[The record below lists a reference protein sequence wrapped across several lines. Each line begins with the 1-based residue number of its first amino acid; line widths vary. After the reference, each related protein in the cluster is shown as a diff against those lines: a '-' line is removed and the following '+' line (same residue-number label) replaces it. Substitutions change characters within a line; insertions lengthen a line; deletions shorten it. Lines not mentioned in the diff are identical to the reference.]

1 MTTPARPIRK
11 LLVAN
16 RGEIAVRVLR
26 ACRTLGI
33 PTVAV
38 YSDADER
45 SRHVGMA
52 DEAVRIGPAPARES
66 YLDAGRILQAAEATG
81 ADAVHPGFGFL
92 SENAGF
98 ARRVE
103 AAGLVWVGPPA
114 EAIEAM
120 GLKIGSRERMRAAG
134 VPVVPGTH
142 DLTDPAEQ
150 LRVGLPCVVKA
161 SAGGGGKGM
170 RVVRDPADL
179 PAAIASCRR
188 EAEAAFGDGT
198 LYLERYLE
206 RPRHVEVQVIA
217 DRHGRVASL
226 GERDCSLQRRHQKVV
241 EEAPSP
247 AVDPSLRE
255 RLSAAAV
262 AAARAVGY
270 VNAGTVEFLLSPSGE
285 FFFLEMNTR
294 LQVEHPVTEE
304 AYGVDLVALQ
314 LSVAAGEPLPPD
326 LPSAPRAHAIEAR
339 IYAEDP
345 EAGFLPQ
352 TGRVLAYREP
362 SGPGV
367 RIDSGI
373 EPGSEVGVHYDPML
387 AKLIARGATREEARL
402 RLVAALSELVV
413 LGVTTNVSYLKRV
426 LSTEEFRRG
435 EADTGFLERS
445 VLPPPPEPSEAA
457 FLAAAT
463 LFAGAAP
470 AEGSSPAPSRFPD
483 PFAAGRFRLSS

>member
-179 PAAIASCRR
+179 
-188 EAEAAFGDGT
+188 
-198 LYLERYLE
+198 
-206 RPRHVEVQVIA
+206 
-217 DRHGRVASL
+217 
-226 GERDCSLQRRHQKVV
+226 
-241 EEAPSP
+241 
-247 AVDPSLRE
+247 
-255 RLSAAAV
+255 
-262 AAARAVGY
+262 
-270 VNAGTVEFLLSPSGE
+270 
-285 FFFLEMNTR
+285 
-294 LQVEHPVTEE
+294 
-304 AYGVDLVALQ
+304 
-314 LSVAAGEPLPPD
+314 
-326 LPSAPRAHAIEAR
+326 AR
-339 IYAEDP
+339 I
-345 EAGFLPQ
+345 Q
-352 TGRVLAYREP
+352 
-362 SGPGV
+362 
-367 RIDSGI
+367 
-373 EPGSEVGVHYDPML
+373 
-387 AKLIARGATREEARL
+387 
-402 RLVAALSELVV
+402 
-413 LGVTTNVSYLKRV
+413 
-426 LSTEEFRRG
+426 
-435 EADTGFLERS
+435 
-445 VLPPPPEPSEAA
+445 
-457 FLAAAT
+457 
-463 LFAGAAP
+463 AP
-470 AEGSSPAPSRFPD
+470 
-483 PFAAGRFRLSS
+483 